1 MHKTKSRDI
10 VFKGIHI
17 QKIAENTQFNLKK
30 IKKTH
35 TELELCIDEESPYEI
50 LNL

>member
-10 VFKGIHI
+10 VFKGIQI

-30 IKKTH
+30 TH
-35 TELELCIDEESPYEI
+35 TQNWNEMCIDEESPYEI